1 MSEQRVYMGRDA
13 ILALQDLGTDEVF
26 VEPWGTYVRVKSMS
40 AGQRNKLATLMLT
53 SSGRDFDVDLSQ
65 LPGVMAN
72 VVAWCVVDET
82 GKRLFA
88 DSDVDSLN
96 EKHGDALQTI
106 FEAAMRVSGLGDT
119 DAETVAKN

>member
-119 DAETVAKN
+119 DAGTIAKN

>member
-26 VEPWGTYVRVKSMS
+26 VAPWNTYVRVKSMS

-72 VVAWCVVDET
+72 VVAWCCVDES
-82 GKRLFA
+82 GKRLFTDA
-88 DSDVDSLN
+88 DAESLN

-119 DAETVAKN
+119 DAGTIAKN